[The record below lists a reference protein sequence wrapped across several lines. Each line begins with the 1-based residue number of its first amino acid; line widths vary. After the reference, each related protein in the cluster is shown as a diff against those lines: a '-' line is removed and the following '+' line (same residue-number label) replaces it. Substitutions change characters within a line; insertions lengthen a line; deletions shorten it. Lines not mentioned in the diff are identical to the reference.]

1 MMSKID
7 KMILQMAQDL
17 GDRYGQEVETVE
29 WIATELQISVHEV
42 FKVFEDLLN
51 PAD

>member
-1 MMSKID
+1 MKNIN
-7 KMILQMAQDL
+7 KQILELAQIL

-29 WIATELQISVHEV
+29 MIATELQISVEEV
-42 FKVFEDLLN
+42 FEVFQDLLD

>member
-1 MMSKID
+1 MKNID
-7 KMILQMAQDL
+7 KQILELAQKL

-29 WIATELQISVHEV
+29 WIASELQISVHEV

>member
-1 MMSKID
+1 MKNID
-7 KMILQMAQDL
+7 KQILELAQNL

-29 WIATELQISVHEV
+29 WIASELQISEEEV
-42 FKVFEDLLN
+42 FKVFEDLLD

>member
-1 MMSKID
+1 MKNID
-7 KMILQMAQDL
+7 KQILELAQNL

-29 WIATELQISVHEV
+29 WIASELQISVHEV

>member
-1 MMSKID
+1 MKNID
-7 KMILQMAQDL
+7 KQILELAQNL

-29 WIATELQISVHEV
+29 MIATELQISVHEV